1 MCMCVH
7 LYLSLTYF
15 LTLLLILNF
24 FFYSHFLL
32 HFFNDRSLCII
43 QKTQDSVKKEKPFF
57 SPDALILVKYEVFIS
72 VHNKRMYG
80 FGTAQSK
87 KRS

>member
-1 MCMCVH
+1 M
-7 LYLSLTYF
+7 
-15 LTLLLILNF
+15 
-24 FFYSHFLL
+24 
-32 HFFNDRSLCII
+32 
-43 QKTQDSVKKEKPFF
+43 KKEKPFF